1 MESASHDT
9 LGLQPLAITLSLPR
23 ALFLWALTAEGI
35 AVVAFA
41 CQLSDVWGLAF
52 VGSFALLLCAIIFW
66 VIGFFQSGLGS
77 KVFGLPFPG
86 FPAAREFFR
95 RKDEETD
102 PESA

>member
-1 MESASHDT
+1 LESASHDT

-41 CQLSDVWGLAF
+41 CQLSDVWGLALLDFCSTF
-52 VGSFALLLCAIIFW
+52 VCDYLL